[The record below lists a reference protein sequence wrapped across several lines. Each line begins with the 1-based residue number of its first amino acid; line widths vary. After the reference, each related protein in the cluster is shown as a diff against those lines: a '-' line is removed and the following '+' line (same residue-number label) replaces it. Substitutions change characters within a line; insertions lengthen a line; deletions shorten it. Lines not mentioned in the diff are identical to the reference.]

1 MSKPSDKN
9 DEPTGKRAPGEG
21 GARDDAGD
29 GLPSDMAALLGA
41 LADGKEP
48 VSGEEYARLEA
59 ELGSSAMREELA
71 SHRALLGELRTT
83 AARAPSPDWRALE
96 ASIKRACDEE
106 PVARRWSWARLR
118 DLWRL
123 PTLGVGAVAMASLA
137 LLLWQR
143 APRPAEDLL
152 DAGPVV
158 VRATP
163 QPPTT
168 LPTLVEADE
177 ADEATVIF
185 DDEDLHA
192 DDIDVQAVGTL
203 MAQLPADAAI
213 ALGANSAAQTGAA
226 LDEPADGDD
235 SEELLDGTFTDEL
248 DREIDQLDAEALRA
262 LDQWLDKEQEG
273 A

>member
-1 MSKPSDKN
+1 MSKSKN
-9 DEPTGKRAPGEG
+9 DAPSGKRDE
-21 GARDDAGD
+21 AGD
-29 GLPSDMAALLGA
+29 ELPSDMAALLGA

-48 VSGEEYARLEA
+48 ISDEEYARLEA
-59 ELGSSAMREELA
+59 ELGASAMREELA
-71 SHRALLGELRTT
+71 SHRSLLSELRSTT
-83 AARAPSPDWRALE
+83 ERAPSPDWRALE
-96 ASIKRACDEE
+96 ASIKRACDEVPE
-106 PVARRWSWARLR
+106 RRWSWARLR

-158 VRATP
+158 ARAPVTP
-163 QPPTT
+163 QPP
-168 LPTLVEADE
+168 PAPALVAAAESE
-177 ADEATVIF
+177 TVIF

-192 DDIDVQAVGTL
+192 DDIDDLAVGTL
-203 MAQLPADAAI
+203 MAQLPDDAAI
-213 ALGANSAAQTGAA
+213 ALGANVASQTGAA

-235 SEELLDGTFTDEL
+235 SDELLDGAFADEL
-248 DREIDQLDAEALRA
+248 DQEIDQLDAEALRA
-262 LDQWLDKEQEG
+262 LDQWLDKEQKG